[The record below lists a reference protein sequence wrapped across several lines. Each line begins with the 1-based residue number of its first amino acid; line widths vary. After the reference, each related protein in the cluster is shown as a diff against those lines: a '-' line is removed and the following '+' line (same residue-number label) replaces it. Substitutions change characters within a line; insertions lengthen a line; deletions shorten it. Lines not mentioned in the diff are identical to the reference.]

1 MTAKESLRK
10 AVIPALVAAAFAGG
24 FFVHVL
30 YQRWRPAPPPVA
42 VAPVSAVAP
51 ASAPD
56 APAPEP
62 AAIEAREV
70 DKIKALAGAQAKVR
84 GRVYRVGKSSKSS
97 TYFINFGP
105 SRAAFTV
112 VIFASAAERFEQNKL
127 APKTFEGK
135 EIEVTGEVKDDPRYG
150 LEMILED
157 PAQVK
162 ILAD

>member
-1 MTAKESLRK
+1 MIAKELLRK
-10 AVIPALVAAAFAGG
+10 VVVPALVAAAFAGG
-24 FFVHVL
+24 FFVHIL
-30 YQRWRPAPPPVA
+30 YQRWNSPPVA
-42 VAPVSAVAP
+42 AVTPISAVAP

-56 APAPEP
+56 ASAPEP
-62 AAIEAREV
+62 AAVEAREV

-84 GRVYRVGKSSKSS
+84 GRVYRVGKSSKSN

-105 SRAAFTV
+105 SRAAFTA

-127 APKTFEGK
+127 TPKSFEGK
-135 EIEVTGEVKDDPRYG
+135 EIEVTGEIKDDPRYG

>member
-10 AVIPALVAAAFAGG
+10 AAVPALVAAAFTGG
-24 FFVHVL
+24 FLVHIF
-30 YQRWRPAPPPVA
+30 YQKWNPPPPVA
-42 VAPVSAVAP
+42 VAPVSAVAS

-62 AAIEAREV
+62 AAVEAREV

-84 GRVYRVGKSSKSS
+84 GRVYRVGKSSKSN

-105 SRAAFTV
+105 SRAAFTA
-112 VIFASAAERFEQNKL
+112 VIFASAVERFEQSKL
-127 APKTFEGK
+127 APKSFEGK